1 MNNIKAEFIKPGLYT
16 TIQDMGRVGHPH
28 QGVPQSGALDRR
40 SARLANK
47 VLGLE
52 KNHPVLEITL
62 MGPELFF
69 YNKVDI
75 ALTGAKFPVTLND
88 VPVSRYEKIHVPA
101 NSTLKFGYA
110 KRGCRA
116 YMAIAAQWQIE
127 SWLGSVSPL
136 GFGSDK
142 LHANIIN
149 QKGQKLNFKLYGE
162 PLKER
167 EVKRRINLNP
177 IKRVR
182 VVPGPEFKALSKA
195 GIADFFGQAH
205 SITQEANRMGYKL
218 ATELKL
224 ESNQDEMISSG
235 ILPGTIQLSSAGNP
249 IILLADAQTVGGY
262 PRIARIIDNDLDSIA
277 QLKPGDKVWFSLAD
291 TVRK

>member
-1 MNNIKAEFIKPGLYT
+1 MADITLEFIKTGLYT
-16 TIQDMGRVGHPH
+16 SIQDLGRAGHEAS
-28 QGVPQSGALDRR
+28 GVPKSGALDSR

-52 KNHPVLEITL
+52 KDYPVLEITL
-62 MGPELFF
+62 AGPEILFHQA
-69 YNKVDI
+69 VDI
-75 ALTGAKFPVTLND
+75 ALTGAKFPVTLNGKD
-88 VPVSRYEKIHVPA
+88 VKRYQKIKVPA
-101 NSTLKFGYA
+101 NSILKFGYA

-116 YMAIAAQWQIE
+116 YMAVAAEWKIE
-127 SWLGSVSPL
+127 KWLGSVSPL
-136 GFGSDK
+136 GFGSHK
-142 LHANIIN
+142 LKENIIN
-149 QKGQKLNFKLYGE
+149 QNGQLVHFSTYNESLE
-162 PLKER
+162 AQ
-167 EVKRRINLNP
+167 EVKKRINLNP

-182 VVPGPEFKALSKA
+182 VAPGSEFDMLSKEGVA
-195 GIADFFGQAH
+195 SFFGKAH
-205 SITQEANRMGYKL
+205 SITQEASRMGYKL

-224 ESNQDEMISSG
+224 ESNQNEMISSG

-262 PRIARIIDNDLDSIA
+262 PRIARIIDQDLDSIA